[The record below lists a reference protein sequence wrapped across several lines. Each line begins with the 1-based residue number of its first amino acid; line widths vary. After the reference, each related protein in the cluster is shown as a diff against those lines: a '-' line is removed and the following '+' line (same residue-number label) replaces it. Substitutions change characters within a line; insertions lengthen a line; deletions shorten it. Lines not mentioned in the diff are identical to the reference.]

1 MILAHFA
8 SVLAAKDRYFS
19 TSYWHT
25 VVTRLANAIEAYRL
39 SGVIVR
45 NESPV
50 STMPIALTH
59 TVTSRFMSTRNT
71 LLVNISALSGSSV
84 VPPYGMVIK
93 RSCRTP

>member
-1 MILAHFA
+1 
-8 SVLAAKDRYFS
+8 
-19 TSYWHT
+19 
-25 VVTRLANAIEAYRL
+25 
-39 SGVIVR
+39 
-45 NESPV
+45 
-50 STMPIALTH
+50 MPIALTH